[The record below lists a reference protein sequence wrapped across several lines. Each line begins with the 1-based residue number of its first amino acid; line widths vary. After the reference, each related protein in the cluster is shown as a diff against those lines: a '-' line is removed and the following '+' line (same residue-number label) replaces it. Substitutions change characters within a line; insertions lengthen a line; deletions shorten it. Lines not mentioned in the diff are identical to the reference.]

1 MTEHTTKTSSG
12 ALFSDVLIHLSNLVR
27 GEVDLARAE
36 VSESMRTAASALG
49 LVIGGVVIALTALN
63 VLAAAVVAALTE
75 AGIAGAWSALIVG
88 GVLAVVAFGLCY
100 KGMNDLRPASFAPTR
115 TARNLRRDAAVVRE
129 TRHEH

>member
-1 MTEHTTKTSSG
+1 MTDHTTKTSSRTIV
-12 ALFSDVLIHLSNLVR
+12 ADVLTHVSNLIR

-36 VSESMRTAASALG
+36 ISESLHNAAAALG
-49 LVIGGVVIALTALN
+49 LLIGGVVIALTALN

-75 AGIAGAWSALIVG
+75 AGIAGGWSALIVG
-88 GVLAVVAFGLCY
+88 VVLAMIAFALCY

-115 TARNLRRDAAVVRE
+115 TAKNLRRDAAVVRE